1 MIRKALVAV
10 RASVKFITIFIIAAL
25 LIIGIVIF
33 LYKPIYEVHLNGE
46 FVGYSEDKQ
55 KLQARI
61 DKYLHEGDGNGEN
74 VAFAQVDSMPT
85 YELCLLKKDIVPNDE
100 EIYNMVKS
108 TGTVYY
114 KYYAIAVNNEE
125 QLNVST
131 FQEAETAVNELKQK
145 NSSNADGLS
154 IIEKYSVELGELK
167 QTEEAI
173 ASLYQ
178 QKKVNKKVT
187 ISSSNTSKPTA
198 GSKTGPNIG
207 KSFRY
212 PVASPRISSR
222 YGRRWGRLHGG
233 IDFAVPVRT
242 NIYASASG
250 TVTYSGWNSG
260 GYGYLVII
268 SHGNGV
274 QTYYGHN
281 SSLTCSVG
289 QTVSA
294 GDIIAKSGNT
304 GRSTGPHCHFEIRVN
319 GVTYNPEIYL

>member
-1 MIRKALVAV
+1 MIRKALIAV

-25 LIIGIVIF
+25 LIIGMVIF
-33 LYKPIYEVHLNGE
+33 LYKPIYEVYLNGE

-61 DKYLHEGDGNGEN
+61 TKYVNEGEEGQEH
-74 VAFAQVDSMPT
+74 VAFVQLDSMPT
-85 YELCLLKKDIVPNDE
+85 YELCLLKKDIVTNDE
-100 EIYNMVKS
+100 EIYSMIKE
-108 TGTVYY
+108 TGTTYY

-145 NSSNADGLS
+145 NSSNADSLS
-154 IIEKYSVELGELK
+154 IIEKYDVEMGELK

-173 ASLYQ
+173 ATLYQ
-178 QKKVNKKVT
+178 QKKVAGKVT
-187 ISSSNTSKPTA
+187 ISSKNNSKPTA
-198 GSKTGPNIG
+198 GSSTGPKIG
-207 KSFRY
+207 MSFRY

-233 IDFAVPVRT
+233 LDFSLPVGN
-242 NIYASASG
+242 NIYASAPG

>member
-1 MIRKALVAV
+1 M
-10 RASVKFITIFIIAAL
+10 
-25 LIIGIVIF
+25 
-33 LYKPIYEVHLNGE
+33 
-46 FVGYSEDKQ
+46 
-55 KLQARI
+55 
-61 DKYLHEGDGNGEN
+61 
-74 VAFAQVDSMPT
+74 
-85 YELCLLKKDIVPNDE
+85 
-100 EIYNMVKS
+100 
-108 TGTVYY
+108 
-114 KYYAIAVNNEE
+114 
-125 QLNVST
+125 
-131 FQEAETAVNELKQK
+131 
-145 NSSNADGLS
+145 
-154 IIEKYSVELGELK
+154 EKYSVELGELK

-178 QKKVNKKVT
+178 QKKVSKKVT
-187 ISSSNTSKPTA
+187 ISSSNTSKPTSV
-198 GSKTGPNIG
+198 SKTGPNIG

-233 IDFAVPVRT
+233 IDFAVPVGT
-242 NIYASASG
+242 NIYASAPG

-294 GDIIAKSGNT
+294 GDVIAKSGNT

>member
-25 LIIGIVIF
+25 LIIGMVIF
-33 LYKPIYEVHLNGE
+33 LYKPIYEVHINGE

-61 DKYLHEGDGNGEN
+61 TTYVNGEEEGQEH
-74 VAFAQVDSMPT
+74 VAFVQADMPT
-85 YELCLLKKDIVPNDE
+85 YELCLLKKDIVTNDE
-100 EIYNMVKS
+100 EIYNMVKE
-108 TGTVYY
+108 TGTTYY
-114 KYYAIAVNNEE
+114 KYYAIAINNEE

-131 FQEAETAVNELKQK
+131 FQEAEVAVNELKQK
-145 NSSNADGLS
+145 NSSNADSLT
-154 IIEKYSVELGELK
+154 ILEKYDVELGELK

-173 ASLYQ
+173 ATLYQ

-198 GSKTGPNIG
+198 GSKTGPNLGIN
-207 KSFRY
+207 FRY
-212 PVASPRISSR
+212 PVASPRITSR
-222 YGRRWGRLHGG
+222 YGRRWGRLHAGM
-233 IDFAVPVRT
+233 DFGLPVGN
-242 NIYASASG
+242 NIYASAPG

-294 GDIIAKSGNT
+294 GDVIAKSGNT

>member
-1 MIRKALVAV
+1 MIRKALIAV
-10 RASVKFITIFIIAAL
+10 RASVKFITILIIAAL
-25 LIIGIVIF
+25 LIIGMVIF
-33 LYKPIYEVHLNGE
+33 LYKPIYEVYIDGE

-61 DKYLHEGDGNGEN
+61 TKYVLGEEEGQEH
-74 VAFAQVDSMPT
+74 VAFVQLESNPT
-85 YELCLLKKDIVPNDE
+85 YELCMLKKDIVTNDE
-100 EIYNMVKS
+100 EIYNMVIE
-108 TGTVYY
+108 TGTTYY
-114 KYYAIAVNNEE
+114 KYYAIAINNEE

-145 NSSNADGLS
+145 NSSNADNLS
-154 IIEKYSVELGELK
+154 IIEKYDVELGELK
-167 QTEEAI
+167 QTQEAI
-173 ASLYQ
+173 ATLYQ
-178 QKKVNKKVT
+178 QKKVTGKVT

-207 KSFRY
+207 MSFRY

-233 IDFAVPVRT
+233 LDFALPVGN
-242 NIYASASG
+242 NIYASAPG

-294 GDIIAKSGNT
+294 GDVIAKSGNT

>member
-25 LIIGIVIF
+25 LIIGMVIF
-33 LYKPIYEVHLNGE
+33 LYKPIYEVYIDGE

-61 DKYLHEGDGNGEN
+61 NTYLDKGEEGQEH
-74 VAFAQVDSMPT
+74 VAFAQVESMPT
-85 YELCLLKKDIVPNDE
+85 YELCLLKKDIVTNDE
-100 EIYNMVKS
+100 EIYDRIIE

-114 KYYAIAVNNEE
+114 KYYAIAINNEE
-125 QLNVST
+125 QLYVSS
-131 FQEAETAVNELKQK
+131 FQEAESAVNELKQK
-145 NSSNADGLS
+145 NSSNANSLS

-173 ASLYQ
+173 ATLYQ
-178 QKKVNKKVT
+178 QKKVSGKVT
-187 ISSSNTSKPTA
+187 ISSKNTSKPTA
-198 GSKTGPNIG
+198 GSGTGPNIG
-207 KSFRY
+207 INFRY

-233 IDFAVPVRT
+233 LDFALPVGN

-281 SSLTCSVG
+281 SSLNCSVG